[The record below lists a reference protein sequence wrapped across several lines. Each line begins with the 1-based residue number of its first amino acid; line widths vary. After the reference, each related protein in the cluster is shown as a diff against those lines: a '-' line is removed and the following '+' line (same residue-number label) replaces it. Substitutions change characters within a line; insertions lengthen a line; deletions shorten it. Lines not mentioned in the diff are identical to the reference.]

1 MKREKSIL
9 IAAALVC
16 AATTASAG
24 TDFAID
30 VDMAAEPIKDVRTS
44 TCGPEVGYAGC
55 NFPIDGPNEP
65 ADTYWFKTRAADTS
79 RAMREAGAWFQRMWD
94 AGDWFARR
102 LPAEEFRAKWG
113 IDDETWAR
121 KYRRYDRSDPDAAF
135 AFWKAN
141 GFKVLFTLEAWRGE
155 RSKREIA
162 ELVDY
167 IAANHYEDVVAGFEL
182 GNETYYSKDYA
193 SLAPVWQEIIPE
205 IRRRMPKVNLGINLA
220 ELFELNPD
228 IEQVR
233 NRMLAAGEIKR
244 DTYFAAADFN
254 RYTAQFVAA
263 MSNSLDQITHVIYHA
278 YGAETP
284 YSCSYHGFQRFRNF
298 LKAFPELQGKRM
310 WLSEVRPRSDE
321 DNYCQRIFREA
332 LVMAHY
338 SLMAICQPEMDG
350 FNHHQI
356 YAISGGIYQSDGKSW
371 RIQWRD
377 AGPEYTDWRAPMGEP
392 RLEVGACGVM
402 YRILAEAIKDHPLVL
417 RHGTSKEADTEDA
430 FFTSARVMDQVYAR
444 RRALKEGRT
453 GRKVPAVEGEVEW
466 VALADA
472 RREELCLLMVN
483 TKSEPAKVTLSARGK
498 DRGEVRAKEF
508 AAPTYR
514 TLSCPEK
521 FLDCRAVPGD
531 GHPWTQLSWEDT
543 QSGFAVIPMSPNE
556 GLKPAAS
563 TLTVEIAPH
572 TVQSV
577 TVRLRNAPANP

>member
-1 MKREKSIL
+1 MKREKRIL
-9 IAAALVC
+9 FAAALAC
-16 AATTASAG
+16 AATAASAG

-79 RAMREAGAWFQRMWD
+79 RAMREAGAWFQRMWN
-94 AGDWFARR
+94 AGDWFAHR
-102 LPAEEFRAKWG
+102 LPPEEYRAKWN
-113 IDDETWAR
+113 IDDETWNKKFR
-121 KYRRYDRSDPDAAF
+121 NYWHTDPAAAF
-135 AFWKAN
+135 AFWKEN
-141 GFKVLFTLEAWRGE
+141 GFKVLFTLEAWGGE
-155 RSKREIA
+155 KSKKEIV

-167 IAANHYEDVVAGFEL
+167 IVANHYEDVVAGFEL
-182 GNETYYSKDYA
+182 GNESYYDKNYA
-193 SLAPVWQEIIPE
+193 SLAPVWGEIIAE
-205 IRRRMPKVNLGINLA
+205 IRKRMPKVKLGINLA

-233 NRMLAAGEIKR
+233 SRMLAAGQIQR
-244 DTYFAAADFN
+244 DSYFAAADFN

-298 LKAFPELQGKRM
+298 IQAFPELKDKKM

-356 YAISGGIYQSDGKSW
+356 YALSGGIYQSDGRNW

-377 AGPEYTDWRAPMGEP
+377 TGPEYADWRAPMGEP

-402 YRILAEAIKDHPLVL
+402 YRILAEAIKEHPLIL

-430 FFTSARVMDQVYAR
+430 FFTSSRVMDQVYAR
-444 RRALKEGRT
+444 RRALKEGKR
-453 GRKVPAVEGEVEW
+453 RAEIPKVEGEVEW

-483 TKSEPAKVTLSARGK
+483 TKSEPATVTLTARGK
-498 DRGEVRAKEF
+498 DRGADVDKEF

-543 QSGFAVIPMSPNE
+543 QTGYAVISMAPNE

-563 TLTVEIAPH
+563 SLTVEIAPH

-577 TVRLRNAPANP
+577 TVRLRNAPKQ